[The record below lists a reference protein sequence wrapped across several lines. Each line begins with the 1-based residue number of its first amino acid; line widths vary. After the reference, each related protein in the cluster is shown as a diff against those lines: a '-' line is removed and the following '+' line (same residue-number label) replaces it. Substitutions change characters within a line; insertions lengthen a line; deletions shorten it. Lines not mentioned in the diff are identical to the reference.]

1 MARFTGKIAL
11 VTSAASG
18 SGAAIVRRLASEG
31 ATVIAADKTGQ
42 DALAA
47 ELGESVIARTLDA
60 ASEAS
65 IAELDQYIRTAH
77 GRLDI
82 LINNT
87 AMGGPR
93 CPILDVTPAA
103 AAEVFNYNIL
113 GAYLLLQLGLR
124 FMASQPEG
132 GSVVLTAS
140 IAGLIG
146 TPHSSPYSVSKGA
159 VIAMCKTAAV
169 EYAKEGIRVNCVA
182 PGPTAVPMVQK
193 LGDSVTDGMR
203 RRIPQGRLAEPTEVA
218 GVVAFLADS
227 VDAGHVTGQVWAVDG
242 GWTAA

>member
-1 MARFTGKIAL
+1 MARFTDKIAL

-42 DALAA
+42 EALAA
-47 ELGESVIARTLDA
+47 ELGPSVIARKLDA
-60 ASEAS
+60 GSEAS
-65 IAELDQYIRTAH
+65 IAELDAYIRSAH

-82 LINNT
+82 LVNNT
-87 AMGGPR
+87 GMGGPR
-93 CPILDVTPAA
+93 CPLLEVTPAA

-124 FMASQPEG
+124 YMTAQPQG
-132 GSVVLTAS
+132 GAVVLTAS
-140 IAGLIG
+140 IAGLVG

-159 VIAMCKTAAV
+159 VVAMCKTAAV
-169 EYAKEGIRVNCVA
+169 EYAKDRVRVNCVA
-182 PGPTAVPMVQK
+182 PGPTAVPMVQR
-193 LGDSVTDGMR
+193 LGEPANDR
-203 RRIPQGRLAEPTEVA
+203 LRQRIPQGRLAEPSEVA
-218 GVVAFLADS
+218 AVVAFLADDR
-227 VDAGHVTGQVWAVDG
+227 DAGHVTGQVWAVDG